1 VLTAG
6 ITAAVAAILRI
17 FGVKA
22 TLAQLGVVALVVKAL
37 IVLTGLFLG
46 RKLLKRRQAAAEE
59 EKAPQPKNP

>member
-1 VLTAG
+1 MLTAA
-6 ITAAVAAILRI
+6 ITAAVAGILRI

-37 IVLTGLFLG
+37 IVLAGLLLG

-59 EKAPQPKNP
+59 KEPQPKNP